1 MPKEKKTKEVKAKDQ
16 PNPNHK
22 QDFLKVLTKAAQ
34 PVKK

>member
-1 MPKEKKTKEVKAKDQ
+1 MAKEKKTKQIKAKDQ

-22 QDFLKVLTKAAQ
+22 EDFLKILIRAVQ